1 MFSINSQNPQMRLIK
16 KAVDVLRD
24 GGIIIYPTDTV
35 YGLGCDLSNKKGIE
49 KIYEIKR
56 RNKKQPLSFI
66 CSDLKHISQYAKV
79 TDYAYKTMKRLL
91 PGSYTF
97 ILEASRL
104 VPKIILPKR
113 PTTGIRVPDNNICL
127 ALVRELGQPIIST
140 SVKTAEGEDLGN
152 PYIIEEYFGQ
162 IVDLIIDG
170 GNIIPEPSSVISLVD
185 DNIEILR
192 IGKGDV
198 SAFLYKYKS
207 GLAAAYI
214 QKNRI
219 EKKSE
224 SACEYAHLIA
234 AGQKGHL

>member
-1 MFSINSQNPQMRLIK
+1 MISINNQNPQMRLIK

-56 RNKKQPLSFI
+56 RNKKEPLSFI

-91 PGSYTF
+91 PGPYTF

-127 ALVRELGQPIIST
+127 ALIRELTQPIIST
-140 SVKTAEGEDLGN
+140 SVKAPNGEHLGN
-152 PYIIEEYFGQ
+152 PYLIEECFGN
-162 IVDLIIDG
+162 IVDMIIDG
-170 GNIIPEPSSVISLVD
+170 GIINPEPSSIISLVD
-185 DNIEILR
+185 DEIEVLR

-198 SAFLYKYKS
+198 SAFLS
-207 GLAAAYI
+207 RG
-214 QKNRI
+214 
-219 EKKSE
+219 
-224 SACEYAHLIA
+224 
-234 AGQKGHL
+234 